1 MILRV
6 NMCAQVANGIISP
19 SMLNAEVHPKL
30 DAKGQYPKGFQRP
43 LKLRDFMAM
52 DSLFLY
58 FVTMAAPY
66 PSQYLNLFHSFSNP
80 SIKALTIITPS
91 SYSKT

>member
-1 MILRV
+1 MVARV

-43 LKLRDFMAM
+43 LKVMDFMAM
-52 DSLFLY
+52 DSLFPY
-58 FVTMAAPY
+58 FLTMTAPY
-66 PSQYLNLFHSFSNP
+66 PSQYLNLFHSFSNA
-80 SIKALTIITPS
+80 SIEAPTIINPS
-91 SYSKT
+91 SYSKI